1 MSQRYEVLFVLRPD
15 LGEAG
20 VSDQLER
27 TRQILAQQGATG
39 VEIQDWG
46 VRDLAYRIETHRRG
60 RYMLVEYEGA
70 PAAVAE
76 LERNLKLS
84 DQVLRFMSVR
94 QTNGGHRHPPPADSE
109 PARAPVV
116 NEGRDDDDVSDGDEG
131 EE

>member
-27 TRQILAQQGATG
+27 ARQVLAQQGATG

-46 VRDLAYRIETHRRG
+46 VRDLAYHIETHRRG
-60 RYMLVEYEGA
+60 RYMLLQYEGT
-70 PAAVAE
+70 PAAVME

-94 QTNGGHRHPPPADSE
+94 QTNGGQRHTPPTESQAARTPIREEQESVGDAD
-109 PARAPVV
+109 
-116 NEGRDDDDVSDGDEG
+116 DTEG
-131 EE
+131 E